1 VPQWR
6 SAILGDGSPLHIP
19 RLDLASAPLELGFSA
34 KEIRAGMPRKR
45 KPRARKERSGR
56 QCAALPLAV
65 RDGEIMV
72 MLVTSRETRRWVLPK
87 GWAEPDLAPH
97 ELAAKEAFEEAGL
110 VGEIEPEPI
119 GYYSYDKRLRGGRS
133 VSCQVSVFPMWVGRQ
148 LKHWPEQ
155 GQRETRWLTLG
166 QAAMAVDEGDLVTL
180 LLRLAA
186 PAE

>member
-45 KPRARKERSGR
+45 KPRERKERSGR

-97 ELAAKEAFEEAGL
+97 ELAAKSSCAWQRPRNDARQIALSSAPKTVADRGHAK
-110 VGEIEPEPI
+110 P
-119 GYYSYDKRLRGGRS
+119 DRLARR
-133 VSCQVSVFPMWVGRQ
+133 
-148 LKHWPEQ
+148 
-155 GQRETRWLTLG
+155 
-166 QAAMAVDEGDLVTL
+166 AL
-180 LLRLAA
+180 LLQGIRGTVV
-186 PAE
+186 PVER

>member
-1 VPQWR
+1 MCERQAGLPWPPYAPEGPASRVLGEWCHNGGRLFWVMDPR
-6 SAILGDGSPLHIP
+6 SIY
-19 RLDLASAPLELGFSA
+19 
-34 KEIRAGMPRKR
+34 
-45 KPRARKERSGR
+45 
-56 QCAALPLAV
+56 QAL
-65 RDGEIMV
+65 
-72 MLVTSRETRRWVLPK
+72 
-87 GWAEPDLAPH
+87 
-97 ELAAKEAFEEAGL
+97 EEAGL
-110 VGEIEPEPI
+110 VGEIELEPI